1 MSLALLRQNILR
13 FERCANFRNSPLWK
27 RGARGDFRRQPRF
40 QIAEKILLN
49 PPLAKGELFGR
60 TSNLFESPPYLA
72 VLTITVLLALL
83 PLSNATAEN
92 VKIGIPSLTVTM
104 MPLAVAK
111 ERGFFQKEGLNV
123 EMVLMPAALNIKVL
137 LAGDIQYATT
147 ITSGVVANIRGIN
160 TRVVMCFV
168 DRVLL
173 DLVGTPEIGS
183 IADLKG
189 KLIGISSRGGLHDVT
204 MRRIFAQSGMEP
216 SQATFITVG
225 GQGAMLA
232 SLQSKRIAAGVLNP
246 PHNFLAYREGLKN
259 LGFAGNFVRIPS
271 TGIVTMKETLERS
284 PDQVRRMLRA
294 LTRARAFAKDNKAAT
309 VAILRRFVQMNDEE
323 LVTKIYDY
331 HKRAETPDGRV
342 DAALA
347 ADTIRDSSQAEG
359 ITKEVPVNQVF
370 DFSYLPALVCFNRIE

>member
-1 MSLALLRQNILR
+1 MNLA
-13 FERCANFRNSPLWK
+13 F
-27 RGARGDFRRQPRF
+27 
-40 QIAEKILLN
+40 
-49 PPLAKGELFGR
+49 
-60 TSNLFESPPYLA
+60 A
-72 VLTITVLLALL
+72 VLWSLSVLTCA
-83 PLSNATAEN
+83 SAEN

-111 ERGFFQKEGLNV
+111 EQGFFQKEGLSV

-147 ITSGVVANIRGIN
+147 IGSGVVANIRGIN

-183 IADLKG
+183 ITDLQG
-189 KLIGISSRGGLHDVT
+189 KLIGISSRGGLHDIT
-204 MRRIFAQSGMEP
+204 MRRIFAQSGMDP
-216 SQATFITVG
+216 SQATLITVG

-232 SLQSKRIAAGVLNP
+232 SLQSKRIAAGLLNP

-271 TGIVTMKETLERS
+271 TGIVTMRETLDRS
-284 PDQVRRMLRA
+284 PDQVRRLLRA
-294 LTRARAFAKDNKAAT
+294 LARARAFTKDNKAAT
-309 VAILRRFVQMNDEE
+309 VAILKRFVQLNDEE
-323 LVTKIYDY
+323 LMGKIYDY

-347 ADTIRDSSQAEG
+347 ADTIRDTLQAEG
-359 ITKEVPVNQVF
+359 ITKEVPANQVF
-370 DFSYLPALVCFNRIE
+370 DFSYLPQQR

>member
-1 MSLALLRQNILR
+1 MLS
-13 FERCANFRNSPLWK
+13 K
-27 RGARGDFRRQPRF
+27 HRR
-40 QIAEKILLN
+40 
-49 PPLAKGELFGR
+49 
-60 TSNLFESPPYLA
+60 YLCR
-72 VLTITVLLALL
+72 LGVLL
-83 PLSNATAEN
+83 LSVLCVLSPAQAEN

-111 ERGFFQKEGLNV
+111 EMGFFTKEGLTV
-123 EMVLMPAALNIKVL
+123 DMVLMPAALNIKVL

-147 ITSGVVANIRGIN
+147 ITAGVVANIRGIQ
-160 TRVVMCFV
+160 TRVVMSFV

-173 DLVGTPEIGS
+173 DLVGSPEIGS

-204 MRRIFAQSGMEP
+204 MRRIFAQSGMNP

-232 SLQSKRIAAGVLNP
+232 SLQSKRIAAGLLNP

-259 LGFAGNFVRIPS
+259 LGFAGNFVRVPS
-271 TGIVTMKETLERS
+271 TGVVTMRETLERS

-294 LTRARAFAKDNKAAT
+294 LTRARAFAKDNKSAT
-309 VAILRRFVQMNDEE
+309 VAILKRFVQIKDDELAE
-323 LVTKIYDY
+323 KIYDY

-342 DAALA
+342 DNTIA
-347 ADTIRDSSQAEG
+347 ADTIRDSLQAEA
-359 ITKEVPVNQVF
+359 IKKDVAVDQVF
-370 DFSYLPALVCFNRIE
+370 DFSFLPPR